1 MKRNWLI
8 AGVLLV
14 ALAGMLW
21 AQNDP
26 FYIVQG
32 LHITAGSQFPS
43 VTTTGLPPA
52 DGMLHIDLNQGANPV
67 LNIYSDNA
75 AAWIQASPVGAG
87 VGAVPSTLATNAV
100 DVAHL

>member
-26 FYIVQG
+26 FYIVQSSRG

-52 DGMLHIDLNQGANPV
+52 ERGGCGEL
-67 LNIYSDNA
+67 
-75 AAWIQASPVGAG
+75 G
-87 VGAVPSTLATNAV
+87 VGWNRRT
-100 DVAHL
+100 HL